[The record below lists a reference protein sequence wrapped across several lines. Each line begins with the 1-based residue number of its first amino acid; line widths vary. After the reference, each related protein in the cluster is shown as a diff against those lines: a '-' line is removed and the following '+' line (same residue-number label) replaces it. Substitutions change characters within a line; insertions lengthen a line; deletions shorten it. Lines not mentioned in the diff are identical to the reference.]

1 MKIRFISSH
10 HRRPKNVA
18 INFVHCKRRR
28 QRIVYIYSIHK
39 VGNLISPDEYT
50 YSIFCILQKSYARQ
64 IKLSCQPYVYYI
76 YKQYAAAGACS
87 ARNLS
92 RHFWAAY
99 VHIWICRYLCIINSN
114 SVYCSSV
121 SCHVKRKIS
130 RLVLAFLRTEGQA
143 YRKVTV
149 HKTRMKVTRLI

>member
-1 MKIRFISSH
+1 MSLY

-28 QRIVYIYSIHK
+28 QRIVYIYVYYVYYIYKQYAAAGACSAR
-39 VGNLISPDEYT
+39 NLSRH
-50 YSIFCILQKSYARQ
+50 F
-64 IKLSCQPYVYYI
+64 VYYI

-99 VHIWICRYLCIINSN
+99 DYINN
-114 SVYCSSV
+114 IRLATLQLYIVTTTRSV
-121 SCHVKRKIS
+121 RK
-130 RLVLAFLRTEGQA
+130 
-143 YRKVTV
+143 
-149 HKTRMKVTRLI
+149 KTS